1 MDEEDIITRVLN
13 GEKELFNILVK
24 RYYNMAYARA
34 LGLVLNREDAEEIVQ
49 DSFLTSYTCLDNLR
63 NTSRFA
69 AWLGG
74 IVHRK
79 SVYFLRKKIK
89 KRENI
94 EGITAE
100 HATLQVKDAYKGR
113 GPAQQEILNERAKI
127 IEQELAGLDKKYR
140 EVIYM
145 RYFRGSSYREI
156 ADFLGMTPSGVDSRL
171 QRARAKLQ
179 ERLRKRGITYEL

>member
-1 MDEEDIITRVLN
+1 
-13 GEKELFNILVK
+13 
-24 RYYNMAYARA
+24 MAYARA

-63 NTSRFA
+63 DTSRFA

-74 IVHRK
+74 IIHRK

-94 EGITAE
+94 EGIAPE
-100 HATLQVKDAYKGR
+100 DATLQVKEAHESQE
-113 GPAQQEILNERAKI
+113 PAEQEMLNERRKI
-127 IEQELAGLDKKYR
+127 IEQELAGLDRKYR

-145 RYFRGSSYREI
+145 RYYKGSSYREI
-156 ADFLGMTPSGVDSRL
+156 ADFLGITPSGVDSRL
-171 QRARAKLQ
+171 HRARAKLQ
-179 ERLRKRGITYEL
+179 DRLKKRGITYEL